1 MGDNSNNRRAM
12 FQFKPKIPPRKPPKP
27 VAPKSEVAELGD
39 ATLSDEL
46 LKLVK
51 QSQEDPRSRK
61 NKTER
66 KAAPV
71 QVAFGYG
78 QSAGSSRPQQ
88 IRFGARSTSIQSA
101 SALDGNGSTDSA
113 VEDEYEEPF
122 NYYSY
127 YPISVPLRRPYSGD
141 PELLDEKEF
150 GEASASNL
158 SDEESLKAAV
168 ELGLMEDKAEPQM
181 FLFQFPVSLPLL
193 KRSATAVGKEE
204 EADPGSRSQIACKLQ
219 DLQAG
224 SVGKMMVYEN
234 GTIKMKIGDALFDV
248 SSSPE
253 CSFAQDVCVINTEEK
268 HFCNLGEL
276 TKRAVVTPDI
286 ESMFSL
292 NLDDHP

>member
-1 MGDNSNNRRAM
+1 MGDNPNTRRPM
-12 FQFKPKIPPRKPPKP
+12 FQFKPKIPQRKPPKP
-27 VAPKSEVAELGD
+27 VAPKSEAAELGD

-51 QSQEDPRSRK
+51 QSQEDPRSRR

-71 QVAFGYG
+71 QVAFGFG
-78 QSAGSSRPQQ
+78 QSTSSSGPRQ
-88 IRFGARSTSIQSA
+88 IRFGTRSTTNQSA
-101 SALDGNGSTDSA
+101 STVDGDGTADSA
-113 VEDEYEEPF
+113 AEDTYEEPF

-127 YPISVPLRRPYSGD
+127 YPVRVPLRRPYSGD

-158 SDEESLKAAV
+158 SDEGSINAAL
-168 ELGLMEDKAEPQM
+168 ELGLMEEKAEPQM
-181 FLFQFPVSLPLL
+181 FLFQFPVSLPLI
-193 KRSATAVGKEE
+193 KRSTTAVGKEE
-204 EADPGSRSQIACKLQ
+204 EAHPDSRSQIACKLR

-224 SVGKMMVYEN
+224 VMGKMMV
-234 GTIKMKIGDALFDV
+234 
-248 SSSPE
+248 SPSPE

-276 TKRAVVTPDI
+276 TKRAVVSPDI

-292 NLDDHP
+292 NIDDDQ